1 MRVPAYVGE
10 TSQRAREEPK
20 ESTLHDFRRLIWE
33 YGTAGEEQRQARAK
47 YDHEHYDEVLETRL
61 AYGSP
66 EEMVDRLGEF
76 RDRMGVTGFL
86 LDLNFG
92 GQIPQELVLNSM
104 RLLTE
109 KVMPAFK

>member
-1 MRVPAYVGE
+1 M
-10 TSQRAREEPK
+10 
-20 ESTLHDFRRLIWE
+20 
-33 YGTAGEEQRQARAK
+33 
-47 YDHEHYDEVLETRL
+47 

-66 EEMVDRLGEF
+66 EEMIDRLGEF

-92 GQIPQELVLNSM
+92 GQIPQELELNSM

-109 KVMPAFK
+109 KVMPAFKGALQHIPARQRSAPPALRTQRRYW

>member
-1 MRVPAYVGE
+1 M
-10 TSQRAREEPK
+10 
-20 ESTLHDFRRLIWE
+20 
-33 YGTAGEEQRQARAK
+33 
-47 YDHEHYDEVLETRL
+47 

-66 EEMVDRLGEF
+66 EEMIDRLGEF

-92 GQIPQELVLNSM
+92 GQIPQELKLNSM